1 MRLQVTANDEMV
13 KKIDKYADM
22 MSVSRSALCAILI
35 GQGLAGFD
43 KVFGLVDDVTER
55 IGSSILDEEQKKG
68 VIDAMLK

>member
-1 MRLQVTANDEMV
+1 MRLQVNANDEMV

-43 KVFGLVDDVTER
+43 KAFGIVDDFTEKL
-55 IGSSILDEEQKKG
+55 GKSLLDEEQKKEMTKS
-68 VIDAMLK
+68 MLG